1 MAGSVMINYM
11 QKEDLLKRLR
21 LFAVITTTVFV
32 VLVVTLLVQFGFIA
46 HYHAETKRLK
56 DHNAELQR
64 AIDGLEKDVEYYQS
78 DEYLRDKGLT
88 GLQTR

>member
-1 MAGSVMINYM
+1 MAGGVMINYM

-46 HYHAETKRLK
+46 HYHAETKRLE

-64 AIDGLEKDVEYYQS
+64 AIDGLEKDIEYYQS
-78 DEYLRDKGLT
+78 DEYQRDKAIT
-88 GLQTR
+88 G

>member
-1 MAGSVMINYM
+1 MADSVMINYM

-46 HYHAETKRLK
+46 HYHAETKRLE
-56 DHNAELQR
+56 DRNAELQR
-64 AIDGLEKDVEYYQS
+64 AIDGLEKDIEYYQS
-78 DEYLRDKGLT
+78 EEYQRDKTIT
-88 GLQTR
+88 G